1 MLKAGDK
8 NGNYNEYP
16 KFNRE
21 KILKNHKAKYVDN
34 PRYFDQIN
42 GFENEFDWEN
52 WTCKK
57 VWEYS

>member
-52 WTCKK
+52 WTCL
-57 VWEYS
+57 